1 MCFCYVWNTTIELV
15 SLFFIWFDFLCLNIL
30 DGALGFKICSVK
42 VFGCFRDVFRQK
54 KVENRF

>member
-42 VFGCFRDVFRQK
+42 VFGCFRGVFRQK
-54 KVENRF
+54 KS